1 MGKESTKGLG
11 VQCTF
16 IFAQWPESAVDWCTV
31 ARVTIDTLPDV
42 ALLGIFEFY
51 VALGDRIEAWHT
63 LVHVCRNWRI
73 VVFGSPRRLNLRLLC
88 TARTS
93 IRKLLD
99 VWPPLPIVVRSDG
112 DGHEKWGVENIF
124 AALKH
129 NDRICQLE
137 LIDFPVSQ
145 AEKVLAAMQKP
156 FPALKGLFLR
166 PNERAAPIDFD
177 LFLGGSAPRIQ
188 SLRLHYILPPGLPDV
203 LLSATHLVDL
213 DLWFIPHSDCI
224 LPETMVHCLS
234 GLTRLERLDILVVPE
249 SLRDLKSRHPSFPTR
264 ILLPVL
270 TRLWIRGT
278 GEYLE
283 DLVAQI
289 DAPLL
294 DYLTVS
300 LFQEP
305 FFNTPEL
312 IQFINR
318 APKFK
323 PHNQACVAFDPG
335 SDAWVNLPQASGGRL
350 RVETACGVPD
360 HIPYLAQICN
370 STVPGVFISAVEH
383 LYIME
388 RLIEHLDGDIERNPA
403 QWLELLHPF
412 TAVKRLYISET
423 YTPHVAFALQELV
436 VESVTDVLPT
446 LQTLFFETYPQGPA
460 WEAIGQ
466 FVVARQL
473 VGQPV
478 TLSHW
483 DDVCDVWDEVYEM
496 GG

>member
-1 MGKESTKGLG
+1 
-11 VQCTF
+11 
-16 IFAQWPESAVDWCTV
+16 
-31 ARVTIDTLPDV
+31 
-42 ALLGIFEFY
+42 
-51 VALGDRIEAWHT
+51 
-63 LVHVCRNWRI
+63 
-73 VVFGSPRRLNLRLLC
+73 
-88 TARTS
+88 
-93 IRKLLD
+93 
-99 VWPPLPIVVRSDG
+99 LPIVVRGD
-112 DGHEKWGVENIF
+112 DGHRKWGTENIF
-124 AALKH
+124 AALEH

-137 LIDFPVSQ
+137 LTSFPVSQ

-156 FPALKGLFLR
+156 FPALKGLCLR

-203 LLSATHLVDL
+203 LLSATHLVYL
-213 DLWFIPHSDCI
+213 DLWFIPHSDYI

-234 GLTRLERLDILVVPE
+234 GLTRLERLEILVELEFPE
-249 SLRDLKSRHPSFPTR
+249 SLRDLRSRHPPFPTR

-270 TRLWIRGT
+270 TRLWFRGT

-300 LFQEP
+300 LFHEP

-335 SDAWVNLPQASGGRL
+335 SDAWVKLSQASGGKL
-350 RVETACGVPD
+350 RVETSCSVSD

-370 STVPGVFISAVEH
+370 STVPRAFISAVEH
-383 LYIME
+383 LYIVE
-388 RLIEHLDGDIERNPA
+388 RLIEHLDGDIEKNPA

-412 TAVKRLYISET
+412 TAVKGLYISGT

-436 VESVTDVLPT
+436 VESVTDILPT

-473 VGQPV
+473 VGQPI

-483 DDVCDVWDEVYEM
+483 DGAWDMWDEVGEM
-496 GG
+496 RC